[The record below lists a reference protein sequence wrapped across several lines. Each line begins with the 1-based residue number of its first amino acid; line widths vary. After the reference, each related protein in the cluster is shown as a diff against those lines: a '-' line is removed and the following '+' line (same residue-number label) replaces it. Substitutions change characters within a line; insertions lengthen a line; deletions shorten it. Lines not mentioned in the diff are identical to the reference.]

1 MRVAAIDVIRAAR
14 LAAILLPI
22 AKGLRHADKGPARLL
37 EWKHAARDSVAAAE
51 PLPCVLAPAVRP
63 LRCLRQ
69 PCVMQVES
77 PDFPAMPSPPTM
89 LLRHSGP
96 GGNVHVR
103 SRLALLSP
111 ADQVGSGAWH
121 ARSARSPLPARQASF
136 LPSRRKTMPRP
147 NW

>member
-63 LRCLRQ
+63 LRCLRR
-69 PCVMQVES
+69 PYVIQVDS
-77 PDFPAMPSPPTM
+77 PDCPAMPLPPTIP
-89 LLRHSGP
+89 LRHSGP
-96 GGNVHVR
+96 GRNVQTR
-103 SRLALLSP
+103 SRFAFPLP

-121 ARSARSPLPARQASF
+121 AGS
-136 LPSRRKTMPRP
+136 
-147 NW
+147 